1 MRARPAAAATGTLTA
16 QQLRNGLRGL
26 WITHDRH
33 QAARRMAVLA
43 QDMATLGGTCVRLC
57 PPTGIT
63 ECGQHRWVSDLF
75 NHKHGSIQ

>member
-43 QDMATLGGTCVRLC
+43 QDMATLGGTGVRLR

-63 ECGQHRWVSDLF
+63 EGSQHWRVIGLF
-75 NHKHGSIQ
+75 NHEHNSIQ